1 VNLDNAL
8 QIEGWMTETEL
19 QFLAIEASKHD
30 NIVEIGSWQ
39 GRSTRALIDNARGQV
54 TAVDTFCGSLKHPTW
69 EKHLLSTKPEN
80 WLRGEFDK
88 NMAGANNLRVMAM
101 ESLVAAEQLKD
112 ERFDMI
118 FIDDDHETE
127 ECYAGILAWSRM
139 LTEGGLIC
147 GHDYGAPE
155 VELAVARAFSEVAK
169 VLGADIWVGVQK
181 R

>member
-1 VNLDNAL
+1 MKLDNAR
-8 QIEGWMTETEL
+8 QIEGWMSEAEL
-19 QFLAIEASKHD
+19 QFLAHEAAQHD

-88 NMAGANNLRVMAM
+88 NTAGATNLRVMAM

-127 ECYAGILAWSRM
+127 ACYSGILAWFPL
-139 LTEGGLIC
+139 LTEGGIIC
-147 GHDYGAPE
+147 GHDYEAPE
-155 VELAVARAFSEVAK
+155 VKFAVERAFLVVAK
-169 VLGADIWVGVQK
+169 VPGADIWVGVQ
-181 R
+181 RR